1 METETDNKKVKE
13 GPILIKMK
21 LKRTTKRN
29 KIYNL
34 SETNKTTNENI
45 HTTNYLTNKNEIT
58 TIRDG
63 FHNNYIK
70 IDNYKRIIEYSPVE
84 PKSYIVKN
92 LLNEFNF
99 SSYGM
104 NSDDSKFL
112 NLYKIPK

>member
-1 METETDNKKVKE
+1 MDDDD
-13 GPILIKMK
+13 IDIKLNIQLFDFASK
-21 LKRTTKRN
+21 SFKAELSF
-29 KIYNL
+29 KIEDDYFC
-34 SETNKTTNENI
+34 I
-45 HTTNYLTNKNEIT
+45 TNKNEIT

-70 IDNYKRIIEYSPVE
+70 IDNYKKIIEYSPVE

-104 NSDDSKFL
+104 NSDDSRFL